1 MSAGPVGAGGGAAA
15 APEIELACV
24 DVLST
29 PYAAGP
35 SVTLRMRAVE
45 HTGVRLHALALRCQI
60 RIEPLRRRYDDAEGA
75 RVTDLFGDR
84 SRWGSS
90 MHPLQLAFWSQV
102 LPGFA
107 GETTFDL
114 EIPVSY
120 DVEVAAHKYLSA
132 LADGEAPL
140 LLLFSGQTFTVDGV
154 GRLAVQPL
162 PWQTEASARL
172 PVAVWR
178 AAMDEHYPGQAWLR
192 VSRELYD
199 RLAERRSA
207 AGLGSWDT
215 LLASLLEEP

>member
-1 MSAGPVGAGGGAAA
+1 MSAGQMGVGGGPAS
-15 APEIELACV
+15 APELELACV
-24 DVLST
+24 DVLPT

-35 SVTLRMRAVE
+35 SVTLRIRAVE
-45 HTGVRLHALALRCQI
+45 HTGVRLHALALRCQV
-60 RIEPLRRRYDDAEGA
+60 RIEPLRRRYDDAEAA

-84 SRWGSS
+84 PRWGSS

-102 LPGFA
+102 LPGFS
-107 GETTFDL
+107 GETTFGL

-132 LADGEAPL
+132 LGDGAAPL
-140 LLLFSGQTFTVDGV
+140 LLLFSGQSFTVDGA

-162 PWQTEASARL
+162 PWHTEASARL

-178 AAMDEHYPGQAWLR
+178 AAMDAHYPGQAWLR

-207 AGLGSWDT
+207 AGLGGWDA
-215 LLASLLEEP
+215 LLEGLLEEP

>member
-1 MSAGPVGAGGGAAA
+1 MSAERIGPGS
-15 APEIELACV
+15 APEIELSCV
-24 DVLST
+24 EVVPT
-29 PYAAGP
+29 AYAAGP

-45 HTGVRLHALALRCQI
+45 HTGVRLHALALRCQV
-60 RIEPLRRRYDDAEGA
+60 RIEPLKRRYDDEEAG

-84 SRWGSS
+84 PRWGSS
-90 MHPLQLAFWSQV
+90 MHPLQLSFWSQV
-102 LPGFA
+102 LPGFSGA
-107 GETTFDL
+107 TVFDL

-132 LADGEAPL
+132 LGAGEAPL

-162 PWQTEASARL
+162 PWHTETTTRL
-172 PVAVWR
+172 PVDVWR

-192 VSRELYD
+192 VSRDLYD

-207 AGLGSWDT
+207 AGAAGWD
-215 LLASLLEEP
+215 ALLEELLR